1 MNIDEDIKENL
12 DINLNEDS
20 NLYANNNS
28 SINNNQVNLY
38 SGFDSIENDTPFD
51 ILEIGA
57 ESDQGDI
64 NNNTDSNINLYT
76 NIDNRT
82 NENNK

>member
-28 SINNNQVNLY
+28 SI
-38 SGFDSIENDTPFD
+38 
-51 ILEIGA
+51 
-57 ESDQGDI
+57 
-64 NNNTDSNINLYT
+64 
-76 NIDNRT
+76 
-82 NENNK
+82 